1 MDIKYRELLRK
12 ARENNDETASLLSLD
27 WVYRGSS
34 EKVQNE
40 GLKQESPVKTAV
52 KTEDITEK
60 TRVLDSLEVF
70 SQSKLQEGQDYKF
83 KGGSLQKKQETVQTS
98 DSSLEI
104 GQLYTGESLLQQ
116 VKFVFGEQKT
126 SERFSQVS
134 LEQRKDIE
142 VFFLTERVLENSA
155 QEDIS
160 QEYQE
165 LAVFFELAVAQLFY
179 RMIQAM
185 QLTAGKYSVS
195 SLYVDDKEQFDLVM
209 SEIQWAQPKLI
220 ITLGAVATNKI
231 LQTGQRLKDIH
242 GKLSQ
247 VELFYQKESLAN
259 YTVMPLFS
267 PNLLQ
272 TAPNMKKTAW
282 KDMQKAMEFLA
293 R

>member
-27 WVYRGSS
+27 WLYRGSS
-34 EKVQNE
+34 EKAQNE

-83 KGGSLQKKQETVQTS
+83 KGGSLQKKQETAQTS

>member
-1 MDIKYRELLRK
+1 
-12 ARENNDETASLLSLD
+12 
-27 WVYRGSS
+27 
-34 EKVQNE
+34 
-40 GLKQESPVKTAV
+40 
-52 KTEDITEK
+52 
-60 TRVLDSLEVF
+60 
-70 SQSKLQEGQDYKF
+70 
-83 KGGSLQKKQETVQTS
+83 
-98 DSSLEI
+98 
-104 GQLYTGESLLQQ
+104 
-116 VKFVFGEQKT
+116 
-126 SERFSQVS
+126 
-134 LEQRKDIE
+134 
-142 VFFLTERVLENSA
+142 
-155 QEDIS
+155 
-160 QEYQE
+160 
-165 LAVFFELAVAQLFY
+165 
-179 RMIQAM
+179 M